1 MLNYEWPF
9 DQIKTIACGVLGVLL
24 SSFFPHRLT
33 KKEHLLYKSTLP
45 YSCEAYCV
53 PLCLIP
59 VCKWKNVLE
68 NVKFVY
74 FYHNFVNMP
83 GIFFNKMVKISLSVS
98 KLTAHTRTIRFFF
111 LSFSKSKLYVTIW
124 GIGVSHVLQVK
135 VSFECDWP

>member
-1 MLNYEWPF
+1 MLKYEWPF

-24 SSFFPHRLT
+24 SCFFSHRLT

-45 YSCEAYCV
+45 YSCEAYFV
-53 PLCLIP
+53 PLCPIP
-59 VCKWKNVLE
+59 VWKNVLE

-83 GIFFNKMVKISLSVS
+83 GIFFNKMVKISLSVL
-98 KLTAHTRTIRFFF
+98 KLIAHMYNMSFF
-111 LSFSKSKLYVTIW
+111 SFSKSKIYATSW
-124 GIGVSHVLQVK
+124 GIGVSRVLQVK